1 MIKYDEYDG
10 LELTSAELWETL
22 RIQDISDT
30 EVVLRGPT
38 VIVSVSPNLNGG
50 VIYGKETLHDILD
63 RGLTVLD
70 MFINDKKVYTR

>member
-22 RIQDISDT
+22 QIQDISDT

-38 VIVSVSPNLNGG
+38 VIVSVSPNLNGQ
-50 VIYGKETLHDILD
+50 VLYVKETLHDILD

>member
-30 EVVLRGPT
+30 EVVMRGPT
-38 VIVSVSPNLNGG
+38 VIVSISLDLNDG

-63 RGLTVLD
+63 RGLPVLD